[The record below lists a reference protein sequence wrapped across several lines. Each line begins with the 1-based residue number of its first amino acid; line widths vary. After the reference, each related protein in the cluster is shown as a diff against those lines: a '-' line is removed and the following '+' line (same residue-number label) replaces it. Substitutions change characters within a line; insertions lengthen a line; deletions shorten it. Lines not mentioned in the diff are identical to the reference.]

1 MTIIIICRLLVI
13 IDCVLDDENEGS
25 MMIILDRSLTV
36 VAYNQSTME
45 SINGEINS
53 RRESVQV

>member
-53 RRESVQV
+53 RRESV